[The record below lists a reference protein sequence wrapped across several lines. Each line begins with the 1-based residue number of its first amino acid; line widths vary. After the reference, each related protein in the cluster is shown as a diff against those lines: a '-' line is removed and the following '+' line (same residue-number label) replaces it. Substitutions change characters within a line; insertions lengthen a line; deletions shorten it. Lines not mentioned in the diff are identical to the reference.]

1 MYGVLYCTQSVT
13 LCDLIFSFELPIDT
27 YILIITRVLIERNGD
42 SRKEKNA
49 IRFRLSSLFQQ
60 SCSCYCDFVRI
71 KRKTKKYITLPEQ
84 LFLIE
89 KILERG
95 KIDIADTQIHKM
107 HKKE

>member
-49 IRFRLSSLFQQ
+49 IRFRLNSLFQQ

-71 KRKTKKYITLPEQ
+71 KRKTKKIYNTAGTALSNRKNIRKRQ
-84 LFLIE
+84 N
-89 KILERG
+89 RYR
-95 KIDIADTQIHKM
+95 
-107 HKKE
+107 